1 MHAKHCPDT
10 PAGCREPHIEE
21 AVVYA
26 VRPTSLLV
34 FVPKFHLKGTVHLA
48 DRAGLVILPF
58 ETPDQDQNDPF
69 ENSRRRGFH
78 LETGSSA
85 A

>member
-1 MHAKHCPDT
+1 MHAKHDT
-10 PAGCREPHIEE
+10 DMSAGRREPHIEE

-48 DRAGLVILPF
+48 DRAGLVILPLDS
-58 ETPDQDQNDPF
+58 PDQDLNDPF

-78 LETGSSA
+78 LKTGLFA